1 MAHHKSAK
9 KRIRS
14 DAAKYK
20 RGHSYIS
27 SVRTAV
33 KGFQSAVETGA
44 AGEVVKASFVKAQV
58 LLAKASTKGLLHKNT
73 ASRKTS
79 RMAALLKKFEA
90 GEVKAP
96 AQKKAK
102 KKASKAK
109 SKAKTKAKK

>member
-20 RGHSYIS
+20 RGHSYIA

-33 KGFQSAVETGA
+33 KNFQVAVETGA
-44 AGEVVKASFVKAQV
+44 ATEVVKTTFVNAQR

-73 ASRKTS
+73 ASRKTG
-79 RMAALLKKFEA
+79 RLALLLKKFEA
-90 GEVKAP
+90 GEIKQEVK
-96 AQKKAK
+96 KKSK

-109 SKAKTKAKK
+109 SAKKKAKK